1 MKKYLL
7 SLLFILSMVS
17 CETETTKLQK
27 IQNNVEETIGKKK
40 IKELYHYCDIWVY
53 EIDGHLYANY
63 GRGGL
68 TNLESCK
75 CKNYESSN

>member
-1 MKKYLL
+1 
-7 SLLFILSMVS
+7 MVS

-27 IQNNVEETIGKKK
+27 IQDNVEETIGKKK
-40 IKELYHYCDIWVY
+40 IKVLYHYCDIWVY
-53 EIDGHLYANY
+53 EIDGHLYANC

-68 TNLESCK
+68 IHLESCK